1 MKFGYMMQVQMPR
14 PWSETT
20 EREAYWN
27 AVEQAV
33 AAEEA
38 GFDRIWL
45 SEQHFYVEIGHISA
59 PEMLMAAISAVDCIF

>member
-20 EREAYWN
+20 ERKAYWN

-45 SEQHFYVEIGHISA
+45 TEQHFYV
-59 PEMLMAAISAVDCIF
+59 

>member
-1 MKFGYMMQVQMPR
+1 MTRSVWVGKATKERQAERLMKFGYMMQVQMPR

-45 SEQHFYVEIGHISA
+45 TE
-59 PEMLMAAISAVDCIF
+59 

>member
-45 SEQHFYVEIGHISA
+45 TEQHFYVYFASR
-59 PEMLMAAISAVDCIF
+59 MCILDWFCHFP